1 MRFHDVASTGQ
12 IHEGVVRRILV
23 GEVEIAA
30 FRFRGRVFAVSNFC
44 THEGCRLSNGRVTE
58 QGLRCSCHGSL
69 FNAETGEP
77 TRPPAERPL
86 AVFPVKEEDGRIWIA
101 VDQTTAQAADR

>member
-1 MRFHDVASTGQ
+1 VRFHDVASTGQ
-12 IHEGVVRRILV
+12 IREGVVRRILV
-23 GEVEIAA
+23 GGVEIAV
-30 FRFRGRVFAVSNFC
+30 FRFRGRVFALSNFC

-58 QGLRCSCHGSL
+58 QGLRCGCHGSL

-86 AVFPVKEEDGRIWIA
+86 AVFPVKEEDGRVWIA
-101 VDQTTAQAADR
+101 VDETTAQAAAR